1 MCPKL
6 VRAMMQAGS
15 GFLIVKTGIIFLHLE
30 SLELNENHE
39 KREPKLLPQCLSIS
53 SVMSIINSINGMGN
67 SDGYG
72 DISS

>member
-1 MCPKL
+1 MPQT
-6 VRAMMQAGS
+6 RACHDAGREW
-15 GFLIVKTGIIFLHLE
+15 FLIGKTGIIFQLE